1 MCATRWIT
9 HLGSAETAHEEIA
22 GRLLSHDCTHRR
34 VLFTED
40 LHVHWEDD
48 LNVTSKVM
56 PHTEGGGPVKGIGV
70 AGQAT
75 EARTDMYDVS
85 ATCAH
90 DLLI

>member
-48 LNVTSKVM
+48 LNVTSKVT
-56 PHTEGGGPVKGIGV
+56 PQLGGTVKGIGV
-70 AGQAT
+70 TGQAT
-75 EARTDMYDVS
+75 ETRTDMYDVS

>member
-1 MCATRWIT
+1 MNVRNAVDT

-48 LNVTSKVM
+48 LNVTSKVT
-56 PHTEGGGPVKGIGV
+56 PHN
-70 AGQAT
+70 
-75 EARTDMYDVS
+75 
-85 ATCAH
+85 
-90 DLLI
+90 

>member
-34 VLFTED
+34 ILFTED

-48 LNVTSKVM
+48 LNVTSKVT
-56 PHTEGGGPVKGIGV
+56 PHN
-70 AGQAT
+70 
-75 EARTDMYDVS
+75 
-85 ATCAH
+85 
-90 DLLI
+90 

>member
-48 LNVTSKVM
+48 LNVTSKGRILVVVAT
-56 PHTEGGGPVKGIGV
+56 PGV
-70 AGQAT
+70 FG
-75 EARTDMYDVS
+75 VVV
-85 ATCAH
+85 
-90 DLLI
+90 LVF